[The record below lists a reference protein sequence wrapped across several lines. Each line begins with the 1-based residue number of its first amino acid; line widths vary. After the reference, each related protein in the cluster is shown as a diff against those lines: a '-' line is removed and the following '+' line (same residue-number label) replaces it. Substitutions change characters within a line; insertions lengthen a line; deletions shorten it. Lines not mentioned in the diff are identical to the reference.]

1 MDILKKIFGTKNA
14 RDLKRIRPIVAEINR
29 IEAEYQSRNFT
40 DADFPRMT
48 AEFKKRIADGE
59 TLDRILP
66 EAFALVKNACRHL
79 VGTTEDVCGHTLTWD
94 MVPFDC
100 QLVGGIVLH
109 QGKIAEMQTGEG
121 KTLVAT
127 LPLYLNA
134 LAGKNVQLVTVND
147 YLARR
152 DATWMGHLYKYLG
165 LTVGCI
171 QNSMDSAERRAQYQ
185 CDITYGTNSEFGF
198 DYLRDNGMAV
208 QPDQVVQNGHNF
220 AIVDEVDSILID
232 EARTPLIISGPAT
245 VSTSHQYMAMKPL
258 VDTIVRHQVKQ
269 CNEFIAEAKKALA
282 ANDTWGCK
290 KRIYQVYHSTPK
302 HKQLLHM
309 FEEPEIRKL
318 HEDVEME
325 MLSEMHKEE
334 ARSLRGELFFTI
346 DERTREVALTDKGCD
361 KMNPQDPS
369 MFVIPDLASE
379 MSQLDGAND
388 LSVEEKAKRKSRL
401 QADFMERSERVHVV
415 DQLLRAYCLY
425 EKDVDYVVQ
434 ENHVY
439 IVDEFTGRI
448 LPGRRWSDG
457 LHQAVEA
464 KEGVE
469 IEKES
474 QTLATITIQNY
485 FRLYKKLAGMTGT
498 AETEAREFKDIY
510 KLDVVAIP
518 TNRPIRR
525 IDGNDQIYRT
535 QREKYKAIIA
545 EVQKR
550 HAAGQ
555 PVLLGTVTV
564 DTSEVLSRLL
574 KAAKIPHEVLNA
586 KNHAREAEIV
596 MLAGQPGAVTIATNM
611 AGRGTD
617 IKLGP
622 GVVTLPPEVVKS
634 NLGLKDKVPGEKDTI
649 QQILLAHPQGL
660 HVIGSERHESRRI
673 DRQLRGRC
681 SRQGDPGS
689 SQFYIS
695 LEDNLMRLFGSQK
708 ISGIMQRLGMKEGE
722 VMEHRFLNK
731 SVETAQRRVEQ
742 QNYAIRKRTL
752 EFDDVMNKQRSI
764 VYELR
769 GTILSGGPDVVHGTI
784 LDVFND
790 LVQTQSERHLSDPKG
805 SGVEAFCDWVAGTFP
820 VLVDAAAL
828 KPFLGEP
835 GKAGEYVFNLVKDAY
850 EAKCRSE
857 NPDVL
862 PDMERGVFL
871 QCIDREW
878 QDYLRAMD
886 ELRHNVNLRSYGQ
899 RDPLIEYKRE
909 AFDMFE
915 NLMNTIKSGVASYE
929 FRATTE
935 RNVRRMIMARAIAEA
950 NAEAAEAVKNG
961 ASQEEAKRIAQ
972 EKVQRAMVENALA
985 EANARAGA
993 ALQNGATQDEARQIF
1008 EQVLAQMNIRVVQN
1022 PPSGAESPA
1031 AVENGPAEP
1040 PPAEPPAPVEQ
1051 KPVEPPPPVAE
1062 EPKAAPPPPAPEPA
1076 KKDVGDVFAS
1086 MMSEMSGQR
1095 VQAVRRPPPGARP
1108 GMPIVGR
1115 NDLCPCGSG
1124 KKYKKCCG
1132 RGQM

>member
-1 MDILKKIFGTKNA
+1 MNILKKIFGTKNA
-14 RDLKRIRPIVAEINR
+14 RDLKRLRPIVAEINR
-29 IEAEYQSRNFT
+29 IEAEYQAKNFT
-40 DADFPRMT
+40 AEDFPRMT
-48 AEFKKRIADGE
+48 AEFKRRLAAKE
-59 TLDRILP
+59 VTLDGLLP

-79 VGTTEDVCGHTLTWD
+79 VGTTEEVCGHTLTWD
-94 MVPFDC
+94 MIPFDC

-171 QNSMDSAERRAQYQ
+171 QNTMDSAERRAQYA

-208 QPDQVVQNGHNF
+208 EPDQVVQNGHHF

-245 VSTSHQYMAMKPL
+245 VSTSAQYTAMKPL
-258 VDTIVRHQVKQ
+258 VDAIVRVQTMQ
-269 CNEFIAEAKKALA
+269 CNDLIAQAKKALA
-282 ANDTWGCK
+282 EGDEEECK
-290 KRIYQVYHSTPK
+290 RKIYQVYHSMPK
-302 HKQLLHM
+302 HKQMLHM
-309 FEEPEIRKL
+309 FEEATIRKL
-318 HEDVEME
+318 HEDVELQMLGE
-325 MLSEMHKEE
+325 MRKEE
-334 ARSLRGELFFTI
+334 GIRLREDLYFTI

-361 KMNPQDPS
+361 KMNPKDPK

-379 MSQLDGAND
+379 MSQIDGDKDMPPDERA
-388 LSVEEKAKRKSRL
+388 ERKRTA
-401 QADFMERSERVHVV
+401 QADFMERSARVHVV
-415 DQLLRAYCLY
+415 NQLLRAYCLY
-425 EKDVDYVVQ
+425 ERDVDYVVQ
-434 ENHVY
+434 DNNVY

-510 KLDVVAIP
+510 KLDVVVIP

-535 QREKYKAIIA
+535 QREKYKAIIE
-545 EVQKR
+545 EVRQR

-574 KAAKIPHEVLNA
+574 KVAKIPHEVLNA

-622 GVVTLPPEVVKS
+622 GVVSLPPDVVKS
-634 NLGLKDKVPGEKDTI
+634 QLRLEDRMPGEKKTI
-649 QQILLAHPQGL
+649 RELLLDKPQGL

-689 SQFYIS
+689 SQFFIS

-708 ISGIMQRLGMKEGE
+708 ISGIMLRLGMKEGE
-722 VMEHRFLNK
+722 VMEHRWLNK

-742 QNYAIRKRTL
+742 QHYAIRKRTL

-764 VYELR
+764 IYELR
-769 GTILSGGPDVVHGTI
+769 GTILTGKPEDVHGTI

-790 LVQTQSERHLSDPKG
+790 LVLSQAERFLSDPKG
-805 SGVEAFCDWVAGTFP
+805 AGMEDFLNWLGVTFP
-820 VLVDAAAL
+820 VTATADDI

-835 GKAGEYVFNLVKDAY
+835 GKAGEFVYNLVAEAY
-850 EAKCRSE
+850 EAKCAAEDPR
-857 NPDVL
+857 VL
-862 PDMERGVFL
+862 PYMERGVFL
-871 QCIDREW
+871 SCIDRQW

-886 ELRHNVNLRSYGQ
+886 DLRHSVNLRSYGQ

-909 AFDMFE
+909 AFNMFE
-915 NLMNTIKSGVASYE
+915 NLMTTIKTEVANTE
-929 FRATTE
+929 FRATTAT
-935 RNVRRMIMARAIAEA
+935 NMRRMI
-950 NAEAAEAVKNG
+950 AAQQMRTN
-961 ASQEEAKRIAQ
+961 
-972 EKVQRAMVENALA
+972 
-985 EANARAGA
+985 AGA
-993 ALQNGATQDEARQIF
+993 FDE
-1008 EQVLAQMNIRVVQN
+1008 EQAEDAPAVPQGRAPAQ
-1022 PPSGAESPA
+1022 SASPA
-1031 AVENGPAEP
+1031 QGKSV
-1040 PPAEPPAPVEQ
+1040 Q
-1051 KPVEPPPPVAE
+1051 
-1062 EPKAAPPPPAPEPA
+1062 
-1076 KKDVGDVFAS
+1076 DVFAS
-1086 MMSEMSGQR
+1086 MMSQVAGR
-1095 VQAVRRPPPGARP
+1095 PVRAVRNPAAAPGGAP
-1108 GMPIVGR
+1108 MPAVGR
-1115 NDLCPCGSG
+1115 NDPCPCGSG

-1132 RGQM
+1132 RNLV